1 MQDLKTRAALTLF
14 VGAVFCV
21 VIITALLIE
30 SSTAFAWMVI
40 ILGAVR
46 FFNLR
51 DLIPRKFH
59 PFWYVVLIGCITQLL
74 LFV

>member
-1 MQDLKTRAALTLF
+1 MNQFKVGAALTGV
-14 VGAVFCV
+14 VGVAICG
-21 VIITALLIE
+21 VIIIASLIE
-30 SSTAFAWMVI
+30 SSTAFAWIVI

-46 FFNLR
+46 FFNMR

>member
-1 MQDLKTRAALTLF
+1 MQNLKTRAALTLV
-14 VGAVFCV
+14 VGAALCV
-21 VIITALLIE
+21 VIIIASLIE
-30 SSTAFAWMVI
+30 SSTAFAWAII

-51 DLIPRKFH
+51 DLIPQKLH

>member
-1 MQDLKTRAALTLF
+1 MNQFKVGAALTMV
-14 VGAVFCV
+14 VGVAICA
-21 VIITALLIE
+21 VIIIASLIE
-30 SSTAFAWMVI
+30 SSTAFAWIVV

-51 DLIPRKFH
+51 DLIPRKLH
-59 PFWYVVLIGCITQLL
+59 PFWYVVLIGCITQLI

>member
-1 MQDLKTRAALTLF
+1 MNQFKVGAALTGV
-14 VGAVFCV
+14 VGVAICV
-21 VIITALLIE
+21 VIIIASLIE
-30 SSTAFAWMVI
+30 SSTAFAWAII

-59 PFWYVVLIGCITQLL
+59 PFWYVVLIGCITQLI

>member
-1 MQDLKTRAALTLF
+1 MNQFKVGAALTGV
-14 VGAVFCV
+14 VGVAICV
-21 VIITALLIE
+21 VIIIASLIE

-51 DLIPRKFH
+51 DLIPQKLH
-59 PFWYVVLIGCITQLL
+59 PFWYVVLIGCITQLI